1 MKKYMD
7 KLNSKIKINK
17 NLFVFLLVIVIIGIT
32 AGALFTAILSSADKE
47 LLVNY
52 LNTFFDNVANNKLEY
67 TNSLIN
73 ALVLTV
79 GLAIII
85 WLLGVSVIGFIIVIV
100 ILFIKAFTLGFSVGS
115 IIATFKLK
123 GILMAIVYC
132 FPHHIINILIFM
144 LLSAFALIMSFRII
158 NSITSKKPIDFKHY
172 MNRYLTILIFSV
184 VVLIITSVYEI
195 YILPK
200 VIDFV
205 MNALKW

>member
-7 KLNSKIKINK
+7 KLNGKIKINK

-32 AGALFTAILSSADKE
+32 AGALFTAIISSSDKE
-47 LLVNY
+47 LVVNY

-67 TNSLIN
+67 ANSLIN
-73 ALVLTV
+73 ALILTV
-79 GLAIII
+79 GLAIAI
-85 WLLGVSVIGFIIVIV
+85 WLLGVSVIGFVIVII
-100 ILFIKAFTLGFSVGS
+100 ILFIKAFVLGFSVGS